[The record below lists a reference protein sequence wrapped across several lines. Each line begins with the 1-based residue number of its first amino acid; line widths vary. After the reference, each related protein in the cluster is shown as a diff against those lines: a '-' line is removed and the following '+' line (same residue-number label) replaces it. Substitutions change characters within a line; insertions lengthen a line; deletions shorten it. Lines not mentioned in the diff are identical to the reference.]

1 MVTRCLLYPKV
12 WDIHPKAWD
21 VRTKA
26 WDIHPK
32 AWDVK
37 FPVREKDR
45 CQKEKT
51 FFTRFFSHRATTQHT
66 YYV

>member
-1 MVTRCLLYPKV
+1 MPCILYPKV

-32 AWDVK
+32 PWDVK
-37 FPVREKDR
+37 FLTGYRKLLGEEKGNHWPGFKR
-45 CQKEKT
+45 
-51 FFTRFFSHRATTQHT
+51 
-66 YYV
+66 